1 MLPRAQFTV
10 AEMSVGLY
18 ANVLNATWLYTDLH
32 FMIPYIIVAAL
43 QSCNYTAV
51 AVRLVYSFLLVNLLQ
66 LPVKEDVVERFEQFE
81 IDGDLLLLL
90 REEQLRDDLE
100 MNNSI
105 HRMR

>member
-1 MLPRAQFTV
+1 MQQADVT
-10 AEMSVGLY
+10 AGSVHRSR
-18 ANVLNATWLYTDLH
+18 NVRRLYTDLH

-51 AVRLVYSFLLVNLLQ
+51 AVHLVYSFLLVNLLQ